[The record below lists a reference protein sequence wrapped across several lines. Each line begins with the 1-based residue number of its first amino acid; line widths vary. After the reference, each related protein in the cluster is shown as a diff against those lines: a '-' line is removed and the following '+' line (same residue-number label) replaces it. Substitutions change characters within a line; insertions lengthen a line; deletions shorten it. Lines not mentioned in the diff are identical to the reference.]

1 MLIFVDLC
9 IFNLTLSY
17 SIMQNGLAMKL
28 NNIVQEMQ
36 DGLLPEV
43 LANWYLIVQNRARE
57 RCPSDL
63 SEKIMIEQDPVLP
76 MKFKLNISKRT
87 VPFVISAIEQ
97 TLPEMPYSTKLYF
110 EKVQEII
117 LKEFTMSRVKS

>member
-1 MLIFVDLC
+1 MGNSLIIKLNN
-9 IFNLTLSY
+9 I
-17 SIMQNGLAMKL
+17 IKEMQNGL
-28 NNIVQEMQ
+28 V
-36 DGLLPEV
+36 PEV
-43 LANWYLIVQNRARE
+43 LANWYLVVQSRARE
-57 RCPSDL
+57 LCTEVLRD
-63 SEKIMIEQDPVLP
+63 KIIVEQDPLLS

-117 LKEFTMSRVKS
+117 LEEFIKAEAEVR

>member
-1 MLIFVDLC
+1 METS
-9 IFNLTLSY
+9 LT
-17 SIMQNGLAMKL
+17 AKL
-28 NNIVQEMQ
+28 NNIIKEMQ
-36 DGLLPEV
+36 DGLVPEI

-57 RCPSDL
+57 SCPEDL
-63 SEKIMIEQDPVLP
+63 REKIIIEQDPILP

-97 TLPEMPYSTKLYF
+97 SLPEMPYSTRLYF

-117 LKEFTMSRVKS
+117 LQEFTKAKVNAL

>member
-1 MLIFVDLC
+1 MG
-9 IFNLTLSY
+9 NSLTVKLNN
-17 SIMQNGLAMKL
+17 IIKEMQNGL
-28 NNIVQEMQ
+28 V
-36 DGLLPEV
+36 PEV
-43 LANWYLIVQNRARE
+43 LANWYLVVQSRARE
-57 RCPSDL
+57 LCTEVLRD
-63 SEKIMIEQDPVLP
+63 KIIVEQDPLLS

-117 LKEFTMSRVKS
+117 LEEFIKAEAEAR